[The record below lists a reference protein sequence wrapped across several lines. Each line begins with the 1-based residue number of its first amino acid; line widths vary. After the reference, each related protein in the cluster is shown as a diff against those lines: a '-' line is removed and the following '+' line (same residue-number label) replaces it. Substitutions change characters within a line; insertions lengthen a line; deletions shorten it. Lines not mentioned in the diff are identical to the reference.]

1 MLLQRFLWPIA
12 LVTSLLIGLCGCG
25 TSAPAPTATPVPSE
39 TPLPTPSATA
49 TPAPTA
55 TDTALPTSTA
65 TATLVPTATLSPTP
79 TATLRPEE
87 RLPTAPNEPFTLVI
101 GEEELTTLAAIEAAQ
116 IVNAQ
121 YDQLTVRVLPD
132 GVRVS
137 VVIKI
142 LIAPKG
148 IQVEAQGMPVVQDGQ
163 VRFRVD
169 RLELLDEY
177 QQLTEMITLAL
188 TGTLERALYFLQP
201 SREAHIRAVDFT
213 VTAVELQQGAMVIRG
228 VSE

>member
-1 MLLQRFLWPIA
+1 VA
-12 LVTSLLIGLCGCG
+12 
-25 TSAPAPTATPVPSE
+25 
-39 TPLPTPSATA
+39 
-49 TPAPTA
+49 
-55 TDTALPTSTA
+55 
-65 TATLVPTATLSPTP
+65 PTATLSPTP
-79 TATLRPEE
+79 TATLHPEK
-87 RLPTAPNEPFTLVI
+87 RLPAAPDEPFTLVI
-101 GEEELTTLAAIEAAQ
+101 NEEELATLVAIEAAQ
-116 IVNAQ
+116 IVDAE
-121 YDQLTVRVLPD
+121 YDQLAVSVLSD

-137 VVIKI
+137 VVVKT
-142 LIAPKG
+142 LIVPKG
-148 IQVEAQGMPVVQDGQ
+148 IQVEAQGMPVVHDGQ

-213 VTAVELQQGAMVIRG
+213 VTAVELQQGAMVIHG